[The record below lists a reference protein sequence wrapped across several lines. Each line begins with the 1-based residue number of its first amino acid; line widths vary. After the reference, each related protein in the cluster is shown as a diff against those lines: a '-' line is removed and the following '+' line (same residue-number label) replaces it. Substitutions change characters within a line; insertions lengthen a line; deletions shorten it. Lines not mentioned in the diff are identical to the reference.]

1 MGEIT
6 RSERKAAIERSSSL
20 APRRRKNSTVDVRNA
35 TITSVASEPAA
46 WM

>member
-6 RSERKAAIERSSSL
+6 SSDRKAAIERSNWL
-20 APRRRKNSTVDVRNA
+20 APRSRKKSTVDVRNA

-46 WM
+46 WT